1 MTDRIAVIV
10 EFGLRSAE
18 SLGAFRTLVD
28 ENARQSRSL
37 EPGCRQFD
45 VLVPDGASERVVL
58 YEIYDDRRAFQDHLK
73 TDHYQAF
80 DRQSA
85 HLVKSKSVTELA
97 LVFDGE

>member
-10 EFGLRSAE
+10 EFDLRSAE
-18 SLGAFRTLVD
+18 SLGPFRALVD

-37 EPGCRQFD
+37 ESGCQQFD
-45 VLVPDGASERVVL
+45 VLVPIGASKRVVL
-58 YEIYDDRRAFQDHLK
+58 YEIYDDRRAFQDHLE

-85 HLVKSKSVTELA
+85 HLVKAKSVSELA
-97 LVFDGE
+97 LVFDGA